1 MFNLI
6 IEKGRVRGIN
16 YIDHGK
22 EIKQAYA
29 DREIVCCAGA
39 IGSPHLLM
47 LSGIGPGEHLRQFG
61 IDVNLDLPGVGQ
73 GLQDHLGGMPIVRT
87 IKEPAKYQLK
97 RKRFTDSV
105 EEFERTGEGALTS
118 MHLDVGGFLRANP
131 GDEYPKL
138 QMVFTP
144 GIGER
149 YRHLPGDAKVYFG
162 GYVCKPTSRGSVSLA
177 SSNPLDRPL
186 IDPDYLSDPADMEL
200 SIEFLKR
207 NLEIAKSGI
216 FEEISESTVVP
227 ELNTRESFEAFIRA
241 NASTIWHPT
250 STCRMGK
257 DKFAVVDDQLRVH
270 GIKGLRIADA
280 SIMPDIVSGNTNAPA
295 IMIGE
300 KVADLIRA

>member
-16 YIDHGK
+16 YIDQGK

-29 DREIVCCAGA
+29 DREIICCAGA

-47 LSGIGPGEHLRQFG
+47 LSGIGPGEHLRQFD
-61 IDVNLDLPGVGQ
+61 IDVKLDLPGVGQ
-73 GLQDHLGGMPIVRT
+73 SLQDHLGGMPIVRT
-87 IKEPAKYQLK
+87 IKESEKYQLQ
-97 RKRFTDSV
+97 RNQFTESV

-162 GYVCKPTSRGSVSLA
+162 GYVCKPASKGSVSLA

-186 IDPDYLSDPADMEL
+186 IDPDYLSDPADMDL

-207 NLEIAKSGI
+207 NLEIAQSSI
-216 FEEISESTVVP
+216 FEEISEPSVVP
-227 ELNTRESFEAFIRA
+227 ELNTRGSFEAFIRA

-257 DKFAVVDDQLRVH
+257 DNFSVVDDKLRVH
-270 GIKGLRIADA
+270 GLEGLRIADA

-300 KVADLIRA
+300 KAADLIAS